1 MSCCSNSLGLYE
13 TPNTDVKADVIPA
26 GGASAGD
33 EAEITP
39 QGGRPILPP
48 AITFS
53 GSSIGREGAVA
64 PSGGG
69 VSTAGSDGGVGVSGI
84 GSAGGSGEG
93 MGVVVGPD
101 DATAE

>member
-1 MSCCSNSLGLYE
+1 M
-13 TPNTDVKADVIPA
+13 DVKADVIPA
-26 GGASAGD
+26 GGALAGD

-69 VSTAGSDGGVGVSGI
+69 VSTAGSVGGVGVSGMD
-84 GSAGGSGEG
+84 SAGGSGEG
-93 MGVVVGPD
+93 MGVAVGPD